1 MRPVKELVKEN
12 NRRKKLYFRDY
23 SRSLG
28 DKAQEVIP
36 RKLVLFQKKMLALP
50 IELAQLPVIKSLSKH
65 GGKIEPFLKEY
76 GYKGTKEEANNFLSS
91 FHKARFK
98 YDFEFWCF
106 LCVKIQDKQTKKR
119 IPFRLNRGQRRL
131 VAKYEEMRLAG
142 IPIRVILVKAR
153 QWGGSTVTQVYM
165 LWLQLFHYENW
176 HSVIISQLKTQ
187 AVNIRN
193 MLSKTIRYYP
203 NEAGSFSFTALSGTQ
218 SIRQI
223 PERGCEVQIGSAEM
237 PDAIR
242 SFDISMAHLSEI
254 ALWPETQAKSG
265 DDLAQALYAA
275 IPSNQ
280 PGTFI
285 CLESTAKGIGN
296 FFHENWLLAEAGES
310 ELEPVF
316 VSWFEIELYTRPI
329 NNMKRFIDTLTP
341 YNWWQWEKG
350 ATFEGINWYNWY
362 KKSKRYSDF
371 QMKSE
376 FPTTAE
382 EAFQTKSGKY
392 FPPEYITAARKTC
405 QQPLFIGTIRGD
417 SSTGPSALKNI
428 RLIEGDTGASEI
440 LKIWQYPEIYKEERI
455 LYRYLVIVDI
465 GGKSY
470 TSDNSIISVFDRI
483 GLMDPFGALERVAL
497 WVGHI
502 DHDVLAWLS
511 AQIATFYD
519 NALLVIESNT
529 LDSRDKKKKD
539 SITYE
544 GDHFYTVIDE
554 LAEEYD
560 NLYAR
565 GASPDKVKDRGGEVK
580 YGWHMNKKTKY
591 QAYDRYS
598 AALREGEFVER
609 SHDAVNEMEWLE
621 IDKSGG
627 INAISGKR
635 DDIQDTNAVGSYVAF
650 EEMPLPVVV
659 SINRQNKAKGRRSL
673 GAATI

>member
-1 MRPVKELVKEN
+1 MKPVKELVKEN
-12 NRRKKLYFRDY
+12 DRRRKLYFREY
-23 SRSLG
+23 SRALG

-36 RKLVLFQKKMLALP
+36 RKQVLIEHKILALP
-50 IELAQLPVIKSLSKH
+50 MEMLDIPVVKALIKH
-65 GGKIEPFLKEY
+65 GGKIESLLLK
-76 GYKGTKEEANNFLSS
+76 YKYEATKENKIEFLNS
-91 FHKARFK
+91 FHTARFK

-106 LCVKIQDKQTKKR
+106 LTVKIQDKLTKQR
-119 IPFRLNRGQRRL
+119 IPFKLNRGQRRL
-131 VAKYEEMRLAG
+131 VAKFEKMRLDG
-142 IPIRVILVKAR
+142 VPIRVILVKAR
-153 QWGGSTVTQVYM
+153 QWGGSTVTQIYM

-193 MLSKTIRYYP
+193 MLSKTIKYYP
-203 NEAGSFSFTALSGTQ
+203 REAGEFSFTAVSGTQ

-242 SFDISMAHLSEI
+242 SFDVSMAHLSEI

-275 IPSNQ
+275 IPSHQ

-296 FFHENWLLAEAGES
+296 FFHENWLLAESGES
-310 ELEPVF
+310 ELAPVF
-316 VSWFEIELYTRPI
+316 VSWFEIDLYTKGI
-329 NNMKRFIDTLTP
+329 NNIKRFIESMTP
-341 YNWWQWEKG
+341 YNWWQWEQG

-376 FPTTAE
+376 FPTTAG

-392 FPPEYITAARKTC
+392 FLPEYIEVSRKTC
-405 QQPLFIGTIRGD
+405 KQPIFIGTIRGD
-417 SSTGPSALKNI
+417 SQKGAGALRNI
-428 RLIEGDTGASEI
+428 RLIEGDTGASEV
-440 LKIWQYPEIYKEERI
+440 LKIWQHPEISSDERI
-455 LYRYLVIVDI
+455 LYRYLVTIDI

-470 TSDNSIISVFDRI
+470 TSDNSVISVYDRI
-483 GLMDPFGALERVAL
+483 GLMDPFGALERVAI
-497 WVGHI
+497 WVGHV
-502 DHDVLAWLS
+502 DHDILAWLG
-511 AQIATFYD
+511 AQIATYYD
-519 NALLVIESNT
+519 EALLVIESNT
-529 LDSRDKKKKD
+529 IDSRDKKKKD
-539 SITYE
+539 SITFE

-565 GASPDKVKDRGGEVK
+565 GTPPDKVIDKGGEVK

-598 AALREGEFVER
+598 AAIRDGEYVER
-609 SHDAVNEMEWLE
+609 SHEAVNEMEWLE
-621 IDKSGG
+621 VDKNGG
-627 INAISGKR
+627 INAILGKR
-635 DDIQDTNAVGSYVAF
+635 DDIQDTNAVGVYVAF

-659 SINRQNKAKGRRSL
+659 NIKKPTKTRGRRSH